1 MKLKY
6 KKIILLTSLCIMGIG
21 LLTLSISQSK
31 PKAEDGI
38 NSDGQLAK
46 VQDEKNNKEAFAMS
60 ALNLEPEV
68 DVTLETTPTPS
79 PTPIPTPTP
88 IPVYP
93 LEEVEGMD
101 EFIDEYYIAK
111 TAIDVDKL
119 KTLYLNPSKVE
130 TREQLQ
136 KLVQYIEE
144 YKNIKTHT
152 KRGIDEG
159 TYIVFAYHEIKFS
172 SINTLAPGLSKFYV
186 TKDSNGEFKIISD
199 SDMTPIEEEYYNARN
214 YDEDVQELISKT
226 NENGEKAKEKDED
239 LMIFWSG
246 LDELANQNSAGD
258 NEDTE
263 GEDTPEG
270 EDNQEDPE
278 SQTDS
283 EE

>member
-1 MKLKY
+1 
-6 KKIILLTSLCIMGIG
+6 MGIG